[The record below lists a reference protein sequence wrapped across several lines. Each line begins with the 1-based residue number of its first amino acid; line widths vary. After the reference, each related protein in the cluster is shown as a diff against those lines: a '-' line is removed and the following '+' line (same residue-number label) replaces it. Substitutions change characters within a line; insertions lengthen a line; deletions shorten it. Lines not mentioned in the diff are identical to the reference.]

1 MTYAICRRK
10 IAKCCSFI
18 GFMPP
23 VPSSSSWQRPTSP
36 SVRAIIDRPP
46 NKPNPPLARP
56 HTDALEIQGVAMLQE
71 VPRRRSL
78 RMPSRERHELYRK
91 ELTCPDP
98 TISTA
103 LHDREMLE
111 P

>member
-1 MTYAICRRK
+1 MRVVAAHVAAE
-10 IAKCCSFI
+10 AKE
-18 GFMPP
+18 
-23 VPSSSSWQRPTSP
+23 
-36 SVRAIIDRPP
+36 VR
-46 NKPNPPLARP
+46 
-56 HTDALEIQGVAMLQE
+56 
-71 VPRRRSL
+71 RRRSL
-78 RMPSRERHELYRK
+78 RMLSRERHELYRK

>member
-1 MTYAICRRK
+1 
-10 IAKCCSFI
+10 
-18 GFMPP
+18 
-23 VPSSSSWQRPTSP
+23 
-36 SVRAIIDRPP
+36 
-46 NKPNPPLARP
+46 
-56 HTDALEIQGVAMLQE
+56 MLQE
-71 VPRRRSL
+71 VRRRRSL